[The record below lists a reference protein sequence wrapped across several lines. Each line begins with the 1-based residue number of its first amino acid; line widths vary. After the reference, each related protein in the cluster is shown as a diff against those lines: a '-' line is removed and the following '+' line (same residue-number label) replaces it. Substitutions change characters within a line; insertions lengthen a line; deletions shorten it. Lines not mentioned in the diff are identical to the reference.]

1 MPLKER
7 LVGDIGSLLWM
18 LFGAVGFVLL
28 IACVNV
34 GNLLVARSTGRTRE
48 FAIRAALG
56 AGKGRLLRQSLTEST
71 LLALMGGG
79 LGLAVAGWSTKAA
92 LSALPT
98 ALPRAQEVS
107 LDSRVLLFTL
117 AVSLLTGILAGLVPA
132 LKTSHWR
139 LSEAL
144 KEGGR
149 GTGGMRH
156 RAQGA
161 LVAVEMALAL
171 VLLIG
176 AGLMI
181 RSLSALWNVDPGFRA
196 DNVLTFGLS
205 LPPSMQ
211 KASPG
216 AIRSTVRQLGDEIA
230 STPGVQATS
239 FSWGAVPLQ
248 GEDDLFFWID
258 GKPKPAS
265 QSEMNMALVY
275 IVEPG
280 YLDVMGI
287 SLKQGRFFSNQDDE
301 RSLPVAV
308 IDEVF
313 ASKHFPNEDPIG
325 KRIHMNDDQPPSQIV
340 GVVGHVKQWS
350 IDAEDEKQSLQAQLY
365 LPFRAIAD
373 EEMPRVPAGVGV
385 LTRSAGGSAECR
397 CRDCSI
403 RSAESSKATI
413 ARTLSSDLKR

>member
-1 MPLKER
+1 
-7 LVGDIGSLLWM
+7 
-18 LFGAVGFVLL
+18 
-28 IACVNV
+28 
-34 GNLLVARSTGRTRE
+34 
-48 FAIRAALG
+48 
-56 AGKGRLLRQSLTEST
+56 
-71 LLALMGGG
+71 
-79 LGLAVAGWSTKAA
+79 
-92 LSALPT
+92 
-98 ALPRAQEVS
+98 
-107 LDSRVLLFTL
+107 
-117 AVSLLTGILAGLVPA
+117 
-132 LKTSHWR
+132 
-139 LSEAL
+139 
-144 KEGGR
+144 
-149 GTGGMRH
+149 MRH
-156 RAQGA
+156 RTQGA

-275 IVEPG
+275 IVDPG

-313 ASKHFPNEDPIG
+313 ASKHFPNENPIG

-365 LPFRAIAD
+365 LPFRAIGD

-385 LTRSAGGSAECR
+385 LTRSAGGSGNAGPGLF
-397 CRDCSI
+397 DSI
-403 RSAESSKATI
+403 RRVVQSHNSQNVIFRPQTMNEVIAGTVAAQRFSMILLEAFAAVALLLASIGLYGVISYLVGQRTQELGIRLALGAQRKDVLSLVLSHGMKMVLGGVVLGLIAAFGLTRLLATLLYGVSATDPVTFASITLLLI
-413 ARTLSSDLKR
+413 AVALLACFLPARRAMKVDPLVALRHE